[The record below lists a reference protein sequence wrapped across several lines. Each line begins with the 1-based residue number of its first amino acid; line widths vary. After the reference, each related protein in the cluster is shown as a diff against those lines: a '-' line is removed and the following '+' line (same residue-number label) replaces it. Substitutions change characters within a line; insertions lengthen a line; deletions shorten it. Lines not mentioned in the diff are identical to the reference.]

1 MFRSGTW
8 GTVCADDWRIE
19 SAMVVCRQLKL
30 GYAAHAVTQNYFGHT
45 NLRVIMSGVQCHVD
59 EISIFNCQ
67 RDNWEN
73 VTCSRSNKLA
83 GVICS
88 KGKLRI

>member
-30 GYAAHAVTQNYFGHT
+30 GYAAHAVTQNYFGYT
-45 NLRVIMSGVQCHVD
+45 TLRVIMSGVQCHVD

-67 RDNWEN
+67 RDHWEN